1 MAVNVFD
8 GGRGG
13 LETGARLS
21 RGFSTRGRGGTG
33 MLGSGVVSPTRP
45 ERPGEAVPDLVAHRG
60 WAARYPE
67 NTLLAVEAAI
77 GAGAR
82 YVEVDVQISSDGRP
96 VLFHD
101 RTLPRMCGASGAIHE
116 RKLAELLALSCA
128 ERGRFGDRFEAVR
141 IAELG
146 GFVKLL
152 GRHPEVFAFVEIKR
166 LAIERF
172 GAADVLDRVLPE
184 LGPIRSRAALISFS
198 LPFLAEARAKTSLP
212 IGAVFDRFDEREAP
226 EARALAAEFV
236 FCDVDGL
243 PKSGALDAGGARL
256 AVYEVADP
264 KLARALAARG
274 VDLVETFAIGEMV
287 EALGATKAGG
297 A

>member
-13 LETGARLS
+13 LESGTRLS
-21 RGFSTRGRGGTG
+21 TGFPTRGRGGRG
-33 MLGSGVVSPTRP
+33 MLGSGGVSPTRP
-45 ERPGEAVPDLVAHRG
+45 ERRGEAVPELVAHRG

-67 NTLLAVEAAI
+67 NTLVAVEAAI

-82 YVEVDVQISSDGRP
+82 YVEVDVQITSDGRP

-101 RTLPRMCGASGAIHE
+101 RTLPRLCGVSGAVHE
-116 RKLAELLALSCA
+116 RPLADLLELSCA
-128 ERGRFGDRFEAVR
+128 ERGRFGDRFEGVR

-146 GFVKLL
+146 SFVRLL
-152 GRHPEVFAFVEIKR
+152 ARHPEVFAFVEIKR

-172 GAADVLDRVLPE
+172 GAGEVLDRVLPE
-184 LGPIRSRAALISFS
+184 IAPIRSRAALISFS
-198 LPFLAEARAKTSLP
+198 LPFLAEARARTPLP

-243 PKSGALDAGGARL
+243 PRSGALDAGGARL
-256 AVYEVADP
+256 AVYEVAAP

-274 VDLVETFAIGEMV
+274 VDLVETFEIGEMV
-287 EALGATKAGG
+287 EALGATEAGG